1 MKKSTEELLVTVP
14 TLQRA
19 AGITI
24 LKETNNYQPGRQ
36 YLTFDGREN

>member
-19 AGITI
+19 EGITI
-24 LKETNNYQPGRQ
+24 LKDANN
-36 YLTFDGREN
+36 